1 MSHWKTSVDELL
13 ALFRDAIQAL
23 IPVAE
28 RAHMSWREPDAYDDW
43 DAICQTIYRSIV
55 IGSIEH
61 ADGIVGFM
69 PMLDY
74 DLRTQFYG
82 NSSFIGD
89 ATSKEKAAFVCF
101 ETEELPFDRCRFAV
115 LDSNFKVASERR
127 LLTADMRFSFFGRG
141 DSGTLKSF
149 DSMAVSL

>member
-61 ADGIVGFM
+61 AEGIGGFM

-82 NSSFIGD
+82 NNSFIGD
-89 ATSKEKAAFVCF
+89 ATSKEQAAFVCF

-115 LDSNFKVASERR
+115 LDPNFKVASERR
-127 LLTADMRFSFFGRG
+127 LLTADVRFSFFSRG
-141 DSGTLKSF
+141 DDGTLKSF